1 MKQKKSPT
9 APSARKT
16 APLDQ
21 LVELSRRIGNDPAR
35 YAILGE
41 GNTSTRSGED
51 TFWVKAS
58 GTSLSTADQE
68 SFTEC
73 RRSVLVPL
81 WEAGNL
87 PDAEI
92 DRLLLQS
99 RVRPTA
105 KKPST
110 EALFHAYLLSLPG
123 IEWVAHTHPIAVNG
137 ILCSPRAGDF
147 AKHRSFPDDIV
158 CCGDQSVLVPYT
170 DPGVPLAKAIRQGV
184 EDFQKELGVLPRVIL
199 LQNHGLIALGGTAG
213 AVEATT
219 RMAEKSAGIFLG
231 AASLGGPV
239 FLPPDQVRR
248 ISGRPDEL
256 YRQKALKLA

>member
-1 MKQKKSPT
+1 MKAADRNKRLK
-9 APSARKT
+9 
-16 APLDQ
+16 Q
-21 LVELSRRIGNDPAR
+21 LVELSRRIGNAVEGF
-35 YAILGE
+35 AILGE

-58 GTSLSTADQE
+58 GTSLSTADKD

-73 RRSVLVPL
+73 RRPVLDSL
-81 WEAGNL
+81 WESSVRS
-87 PDAEI
+87 DSQVDEK
-92 DRLLLQS
+92 LLES
-99 RVRPTA
+99 RVKPKDR
-105 KKPST
+105 KPST
-110 EALFHAYLLSLPG
+110 EALFHSYLLSLPG
-123 IEWVAHTHPIAVNG
+123 IEWAAHTHPIAVNG
-137 ILCSPRAGDF
+137 ILCSPRAADY
-147 AKHRSFPDDIV
+147 AQQRSFPDDIV
-158 CCGDQSVLVPYT
+158 CCGDRSVLVPYT

-184 EDFQKELGVLPRVIL
+184 EEFQQGHGVLPRVIL
-199 LQNHGLIALGGTAG
+199 LQNHGLIAIGGTAG

-219 RMAEKSAGIFLG
+219 RMAEKSAKIFLG

>member
-1 MKQKKSPT
+1 MKAADRNKRLKQM
-9 APSARKT
+9 
-16 APLDQ
+16 L
-21 LVELSRRIGNDPAR
+21 ELSRRIGTAPESF
-35 YAILGE
+35 AILGE

-231 AASLGGPV
+231 AVSLGGPV